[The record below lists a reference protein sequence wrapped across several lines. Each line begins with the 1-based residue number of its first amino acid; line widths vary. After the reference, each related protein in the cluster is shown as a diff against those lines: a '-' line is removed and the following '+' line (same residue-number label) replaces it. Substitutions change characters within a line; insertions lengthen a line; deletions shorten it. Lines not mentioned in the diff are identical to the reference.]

1 MSAVIK
7 ETSLYE
13 LLLALPENR
22 VGEII
27 NGELH
32 TQPRPAGPHASA
44 TSVLGMDIGSAYQRG
59 RGGPGGWWIIDEPE
73 IHFVHDTE
81 VLVPDIAGWRRER
94 MPSLP
99 QDHRFEVVP
108 DWVCEVLSPSTQRKD
123 RVIKMKLYAYYG
135 VAYLWLIDPVARI
148 LEAYALDNGHWMV
161 TGLYQDLD
169 EVRAAPFDAI
179 VIALA
184 DLWEGT

>member
-13 LLLALPENR
+13 LLLALPENM

-44 TSVLGMDIGSAYQRG
+44 TSLLGMDIGSAYQRG

-73 IHFVHDTE
+73 IHFVRDTE

-108 DWVCEVLSPSTQRKD
+108 VWVCEVLSPSTQRKD
-123 RVIKMKLYAYYG
+123 RISKADLLEKCIQKLTSIPSRSMNRMISSKPDWVFRLENTKG
-135 VAYLWLIDPVARI
+135 RSPRI
-148 LEAYALDNGHWMV
+148 L
-161 TGLYQDLD
+161 
-169 EVRAAPFDAI
+169 RASRSMTSKDAP
-179 VIALA
+179 
-184 DLWEGT
+184 T